1 MVLITINMTKAKE
14 ISHTKRRA
22 IRDSKYAPHDK
33 IIALNIPG
41 AELEAAEAAR
51 QAIREKDAEV
61 QTAIDAATTP
71 DELKAILADFES
83 F

>member
-1 MVLITINMTKAKE
+1 MVLITIIMEKAKK
-14 ISHTKRRA
+14 ISHDKRRR
-22 IRDSKYAPHDK
+22 IRDEKYAPHDK
-33 IIALNIPG
+33 VIALNIPG

-51 QAIREKDAEV
+51 QAIREKDVEV
-61 QTAIDAATTP
+61 QAAIDAATTP